1 MSQLQ
6 FDPSMLQAP
15 IPGQSLTKE
24 PGNYPWEV
32 PPELSTIED
41 VIEYYTERLLDANAD
56 DAILVCLDGGISVEK
71 MAEFITT
78 SGTMNGRHSLDLAFL
93 VDPYV
98 RELIKYVADS
108 ANADYIESYSDLEKE
123 KQVPYR
129 QIRSLIKEMHK
140 QQPEET
146 VENIEEEMPPQQ
158 KGLMAKLKKEN

>member
-1 MSQLQ
+1 
-6 FDPSMLQAP
+6 
-15 IPGQSLTKE
+15 
-24 PGNYPWEV
+24 
-32 PPELSTIED
+32 
-41 VIEYYTERLLDANAD
+41 
-56 DAILVCLDGGISVEK
+56 

-108 ANADYIESYSDLEKE
+108 ANADYIESYSDLENE